1 MKAQNSQ
8 ARHASWLGPEATGR
22 SQREK
27 ESVYKDRRLAAK
39 FIGDHTMGDDPDEP
53 LQGLMEFLDRHDNS
67 AVRLYE
73 AQQLADEISFQNSLE
88 GMLMLQGVEESSDRT
103 TAVQSQEGLPLS
115 RNIKDVSSV
124 GARGL

>member
-1 MKAQNSQ
+1 
-8 ARHASWLGPEATGR
+8 
-22 SQREK
+22 
-27 ESVYKDRRLAAK
+27 
-39 FIGDHTMGDDPDEP
+39 MGDDPDEP

-67 AVRLYE
+67 AVRLFE

-88 GMLMLQGVEESSDRT
+88 GMLMMQGVEESSDRT